1 MEGKD
6 NFDNTSGPGHDTVS
20 AILTGDAQRK
30 PAQSRTQISTRL
42 RAEPLA
48 SVQGEIMGSGCNVQN
63 CDERIASSV
72 NERAEK
78 RGGAIAKEDDVL
90 MEQETSKNTG
100 GAKAQKIMDELNDAA
115 RMAKKIA
122 ELQVPKLQKKK
133 SQQKKLKQQVS
144 NVEKQLEEQRAL
156 EIQLEN
162 RNAEIDRLR
171 VDLSVARTNSEEKD
185 REINQLRD
193 SLERLRQEAGQK
205 STGLFLNARD
215 ASLENPAMAHVQGDF
230 NLNTDREKR
239 GNDCLLSSLYR
250 LISLTVDEL
259 PIPAD
264 GMSPPIFT
272 ERKAQFDLVS
282 KSSPGQF
289 MFASTAALFIAFFF
303 FYYQFL
309 V

>member
-1 MEGKD
+1 MRERR
-6 NFDNTSGPGHDTVS
+6 S
-20 AILTGDAQRK
+20 AGAL
-30 PAQSRTQISTRL
+30 SRRRTI
-42 RAEPLA
+42 
-48 SVQGEIMGSGCNVQN
+48 
-63 CDERIASSV
+63 
-72 NERAEK
+72 
-78 RGGAIAKEDDVL
+78 
-90 MEQETSKNTG
+90 EQETSKNTG

-239 GNDCLLSSLYR
+239 
-250 LISLTVDEL
+250 VDEL